1 MQVQMILSPA
11 AAEAVCGLIHEYLAQ
26 GGKGHDDDALAEA
39 LTVIGS
45 ADRILIA
52 DPETGESG

>member
-1 MQVQMILSPA
+1 MQVEMILSPA
-11 AAEAVCGLIHEYLAQ
+11 AANAICGLIHEYLAQ
-26 GGKGHDDDALAEA
+26 GGTGHDAAALEEA

-52 DPETGESG
+52 DPE